1 MKIILR
7 WDMSKPVDKKMDSVE
22 LRADTE
28 EEKVALADFYLNLR
42 LRGEATLK
50 VDKLTQWK
58 RAS

>member
-1 MKIILR
+1 
-7 WDMSKPVDKKMDSVE
+7 MSKSVDKKMDSVE

-58 RAS
+58 GAS